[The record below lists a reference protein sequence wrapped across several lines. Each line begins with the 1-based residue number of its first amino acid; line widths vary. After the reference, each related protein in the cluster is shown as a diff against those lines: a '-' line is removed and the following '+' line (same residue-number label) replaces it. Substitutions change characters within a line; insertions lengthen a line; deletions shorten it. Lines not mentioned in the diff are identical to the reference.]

1 MGRIGIII
9 VVLALAGCSSRVAG
23 GLDEMRAN
31 EAMTWLEDHGIA
43 ASKAVE
49 SGSGEARFAIEVPRG
64 DLGEALS
71 LLHASGLPRQDDP
84 GIAETYA
91 ESSLVPSPAEERA
104 RHEAAIAGELAR
116 TLERIDGVVDARV
129 HLAVPERDALR
140 LDDAPSP
147 ARASVLLSTRGPV
160 AADDDAIAALVAGAV
175 DELSPGAVSV
185 VTVPARG
192 VARSPRLAHLGP
204 FRVAPSS
211 VRPLAWLLG
220 VSLGIHVAMAA
231 LYLALSRRRT
241 RVSPALEITADA

>member
-1 MGRIGIII
+1 MDRYG
-9 VVLALAGCSSRVAG
+9 VVFVVFLLAGCTSRVAG
-23 GLDEMRAN
+23 GLDEIRAN
-31 EAMTWLEDHGIA
+31 ETMTWLEDHGIA
-43 ASKAVE
+43 ASKSLE
-49 SGSGEARFAIEVPRG
+49 SGSGEARFAVEVPRS

-91 ESSLVPSPAEERA
+91 ESSLVPSSSEERA

-129 HLAVPERDALR
+129 HLAVPERDPLALEG
-140 LDDAPSP
+140 APAQ
-147 ARASVLLSTRGPV
+147 ARASVLLTTRGRV
-160 AADDDAIAALVAGAV
+160 AASDDAIAALVAGAV

-192 VARSPRLAHLGP
+192 IARTPRLARLGP

-211 VRPLAWLLG
+211 VRPLASLLG

-231 LYLALSRRRT
+231 LYLVFARRRA
-241 RVSPALEITADA
+241 RGGEPLGITTDA